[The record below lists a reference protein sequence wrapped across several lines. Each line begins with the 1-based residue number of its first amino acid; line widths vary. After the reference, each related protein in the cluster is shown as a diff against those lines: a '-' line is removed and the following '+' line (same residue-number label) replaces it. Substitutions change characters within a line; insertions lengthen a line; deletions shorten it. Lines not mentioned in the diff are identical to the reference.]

1 MASVVE
7 EIRTFMTENLGCDDD
22 IDPEIDLLEAQVL
35 DSFNIVEIAMFIQE
49 NFGIELD
56 AEDITRENFARLS
69 GMVSLVEKY
78 KATEEA

>member
-1 MASVVE
+1 
-7 EIRTFMTENLGCDDD
+7 MTENLGCDDD

>member
-1 MASVVE
+1 
-7 EIRTFMTENLGCDDD
+7 MTENLGCDDD

-69 GMVSLVEKY
+69 GMVSLIEKY